1 MVQKSYKILVN
12 IHNLYQ
18 DLTNIITNDPENFY
32 LIDRKRNNLLKYLDS
47 KGIGVNNDKNL
58 NIFLS
63 KLEIEVSQLNQEEKS
78 KLKVIILQT
87 LWPLQTGDLI
97 LFNEIAI
104 TGDGLLLP
112 VAIINISNIVSGVG
126 KKKGKRKN
134 TKKKNFKKKKTK
146 KNQ

>member
-12 IHNLYQ
+12 LHNLYQ
-18 DLTNIITNDPENFY
+18 DLTYIITNEPDNFY

-47 KGIGVNNDKNL
+47 KGIGVNNNSNL

-63 KLEIEVSQLNQEEKS
+63 KLEIEVSQLNQEEKT
-78 KLKVIILQT
+78 KLKLIISQT

-97 LFNEIAI
+97 LFNEIA
-104 TGDGLLLP
+104 TTRDGLLLP
-112 VAIINISNIVSGVG
+112 VAIINITNIVSGVG

-134 TKKKNFKKKKTK
+134 TKKKNSKKKKTK
-146 KNQ
+146 KN